1 MRIFERIHETK
12 PGRIRRMGLRPA
24 LLLVLACVLGAPRA
38 EAQIVVKLGTVAP
51 EGSIWHDVLLE
62 TRQKWHDISNGK
74 VELRIYANGVLGG
87 EDEMVRKMQRGSL
100 DALAVSG
107 AGLPLIDDSVDC
119 LNLPLFFESYE
130 DLARVREAI
139 GPELEASFEKHG
151 YVVMNW
157 AEAGWV
163 RFFAKQPVRSVE
175 DLRRL
180 RLWTA
185 TGNPQSERVAK
196 GLGFRVVPL
205 PATDMLMGL
214 QTGLIEAI
222 DVPPLFALLDR
233 SYQAAPYMTN
243 LDFAPLNAA
252 TVLTRS
258 AWQRI
263 PAEYREPFRE
273 AAEQAAIR
281 LRREIHR
288 SEQEAV
294 AEMQKRGLTVVD
306 LDAATQA
313 EWRRTA
319 RAIYPELVCAKQH
332 PALFDEVMRLRAGS
346 SPGASRH

>member
-1 MRIFERIHETK
+1 MHL
-12 PGRIRRMGLRPA
+12 GRA
-24 LLLVLACVLGAPRA
+24 LLLVLVCVLGAARA
-38 EAQIVVKLGTVAP
+38 EAQIVIKLGTVAP

-62 TRQKWHDISNGK
+62 TRRQWHAISNGR

-119 LNLPLFFESYE
+119 LNLPLLFDSYE
-130 DLARVREAI
+130 DLARVRDAI
-139 GPELEASFEKHG
+139 APQLEASFERRG
-151 YVVMNW
+151 YVIMNW

-163 RFFAKQPVRSVE
+163 HFFAKSPVRTVD

-243 LDFAPLNAA
+243 LEFAPLNAA
-252 TVLTRS
+252 TVMTRA

-263 PAEYREPFRE
+263 PAELREPFRT
-273 AAEQAAIR
+273 AAAQAAVR

-294 AEMQKRGLTVVD
+294 AEMKTRGLTVVD
-306 LDAATQA
+306 LNAATEA

-319 RAIYPELVCAKQH
+319 RAIYPELVCAKAH
-332 PALFDEVMRLRAGS
+332 PALFAEVMRLHAGADSRAG
-346 SPGASRH
+346 PH